1 MVVMF
6 PSRGPNQLIA
16 ALGPT
21 DRDALLAMTTP
32 VAFRLGDILAE
43 PGDVLDEL
51 HFVESGIISAVAVLQ
66 DGRSVET
73 HMVGPEG
80 VTGICAFAASLP
92 VYSRLVAQSAG
103 TARRIAADDLRGLAA
118 ARPAVREAL
127 ATHAARVMRE
137 LEQSAACNA
146 LHRSDQRFAK
156 WLLRCHDRLDGDD
169 LMLTQ
174 EYLASM
180 LGSQRTTVNEA
191 AQQLQRAG
199 AIAYSRGRVRITDRG
214 ALERA
219 ACECYGVWPA
229 LRRKALPA

>member
-1 MVVMF
+1 MF
-6 PSRGPNQLIA
+6 PTRGSNQLIA
-16 ALGPT
+16 ALGAA
-21 DRDALLAMTTP
+21 DREALLAATTP
-32 VAFRLGDILAE
+32 VAFRLGEIFAE
-43 PGDVLDEL
+43 PGDLVEDL
-51 HFVESGIISAVAVLQ
+51 HFVESGIISAVAIMQ

-73 HMVGPEG
+73 YMVGPEG
-80 VTGICAFAASLP
+80 MTGICSFAVSIP
-92 VYSRLVAQSAG
+92 VYTRLVAQSSG
-103 TARRIAADDLRGLAA
+103 TARRIAADDLRVLAEARPGLRQVLASYA
-118 ARPAVREAL
+118 ARL
-127 ATHAARVMRE
+127 KRE
-137 LEQSAACNA
+137 LEQSSACNA

-199 AIAYSRGRVRITDRG
+199 AIAYSRGRVRITDRS

-219 ACECYGVWPA
+219 ACECYSLWPA
-229 LRRKALPA
+229 PLRKAVPA

>member
-1 MVVMF
+1 MF

-21 DRDALLAMTTP
+21 DRDALLTMTTQ

-43 PGDVLDEL
+43 PGDVIDDV
-51 HFVESGIISAVAVLQ
+51 HFVESGIISAVAILQ

-73 HMVGPEG
+73 SMVGPEG
-80 VTGICAFAASLP
+80 VTGICAFAVSIPA
-92 VYSRLVAQSAG
+92 YTRLVAQSAG
-103 TARRIAADDLRGLAA
+103 LARRIAADDLRELAA
-118 ARPAVREAL
+118 ARPALRAAL
-127 ATHAARVMRE
+127 ATYAARVMRE

-146 LHRSDQRFAK
+146 LHRADQRFAK

-219 ACECYGVWPA
+219 ACECYSAWPA
-229 LRRKALPA
+229 RLRKAMPA